1 MFDEPIFF
9 TPPFQKGFPLRL
21 FKGGGGKGKGGL
33 LGGVVG
39 GLIGGPLGAV
49 LGAGMG
55 SSAGAQSD
63 AAKAAEKSASQAQA
77 NAEKQAKA
85 ADEAT
90 NRANTKR
97 ADTGAALDSATQAG
111 KAGASGTMLT
121 GPQGIDPTAL
131 NLSKNTLLG
140 S

>member
-1 MFDEPIFF
+1 MSGAA
-9 TPPFQKGFPLRL
+9 TA
-21 FKGGGGKGKGGL
+21 
-33 LGGVVG
+33 VV
-39 GLIGGPLGAV
+39 
-49 LGAGMG
+49 
-55 SSAGAQSD
+55 AGAAVAG
-63 AAKAAEKSASQAQA
+63 AAIAYNNGREQKKAAEKARQQAEA
-77 NAEKQAKA
+77 NAKKQEKA

-121 GPQGIDPTAL
+121 GPQGIDPAAL
-131 NLSKNTLLG
+131 KLSKNTLLG

>member
-1 MFDEPIFF
+1 MS
-9 TPPFQKGFPLRL
+9 
-21 FKGGGGKGKGGL
+21 
-33 LGGVVG
+33 GGVT
-39 GLIGGPLGAV
+39 AV
-49 LGAGMG
+49 MAVAAV
-55 SSAGAQSD
+55 AGAAIAYDNGQEQK
-63 AAKAAEKSASQAQA
+63 KAAEKASRQAQA
-77 NAEKQAKA
+77 DAQKREKA

-121 GPQGIDPTAL
+121 GPQGIDPAAL

>member
-1 MFDEPIFF
+1 MS
-9 TPPFQKGFPLRL
+9 
-21 FKGGGGKGKGGL
+21 GGAT
-33 LGGVVG
+33 
-39 GLIGGPLGAV
+39 AV
-49 LGAGMG
+49 MAAV
-55 SSAGAQSD
+55 AGAAIAYNNGQEQK
-63 AAKAAEKSASQAQA
+63 KAAEKASQQAEA
-77 NAEKQAKA
+77 NAKKQEKA

-121 GPQGIDPTAL
+121 GPQGIDPAAL

>member
-1 MFDEPIFF
+1 MAAA
-9 TPPFQKGFPLRL
+9 
-21 FKGGGGKGKGGL
+21 
-33 LGGVVG
+33 
-39 GLIGGPLGAV
+39 AV
-49 LGAGMG
+49 
-55 SSAGAQSD
+55 AGAAIAYNNGQEQK
-63 AAKAAEKSASQAQA
+63 KAAEKASRQAEA
-77 NAEKQAKA
+77 NAKKQEKA

-121 GPQGIDPTAL
+121 GPQGIDPAAL

>member
-1 MFDEPIFF
+1 MS
-9 TPPFQKGFPLRL
+9 
-21 FKGGGGKGKGGL
+21 
-33 LGGVVG
+33 GVTAMGVMAAA
-39 GLIGGPLGAV
+39 AV
-49 LGAGMG
+49 
-55 SSAGAQSD
+55 AGAAISLKNGMDQKD
-63 AAKAAEKSASQAQA
+63 AAKKASKQAQA
-77 NAEKQAKA
+77 NAQKQEKA

-121 GPQGIDPTAL
+121 GPQGIDPAAL
-131 NLSKNTLLG
+131 NLGKNTLLG

>member
-1 MFDEPIFF
+1 MS
-9 TPPFQKGFPLRL
+9 
-21 FKGGGGKGKGGL
+21 
-33 LGGVVG
+33 
-39 GLIGGPLGAV
+39 GATSAV
-49 LGAGMG
+49 MAVAAV
-55 SSAGAQSD
+55 AGAAISYQNSHEQ
-63 AAKAAEKSASQAQA
+63 KKSAEKAASQAQA
-77 NAEKQAKA
+77 NAQKQEKA

-121 GPQGIDPTAL
+121 GPQGIDPAAL

>member
-1 MFDEPIFF
+1 MAAA
-9 TPPFQKGFPLRL
+9 
-21 FKGGGGKGKGGL
+21 
-33 LGGVVG
+33 
-39 GLIGGPLGAV
+39 AV
-49 LGAGMG
+49 
-55 SSAGAQSD
+55 AGAAIAYNNGQEQK
-63 AAKAAEKSASQAQA
+63 KAAEKASQQAEA
-77 NAEKQAKA
+77 NAKKQEKA

-121 GPQGIDPTAL
+121 GPQGIDPAAL